1 MARRYAASVLALVS
15 CAAIACSIGC
25 GTRGDEA
32 LHCDDL
38 LPAEQADYAAVAA
51 LVVEPGPKSCGSC
64 HNTETPLSGYNFEG
78 PGVAYD
84 ALSTKMEIIYTQ
96 VASGEMPET
105 GQQWDED
112 DLKLLRSWYCN
123 GAFYDD

>member
-1 MARRYAASVLALVS
+1 MALRGASSALALVLS
-15 CAAIACSIGC
+15 GGAWLIGC
-25 GTRGDEA
+25 GTSGDEA

-38 LPAEQADYAAVAA
+38 APAEQATWAAVAE

-64 HNTETPLSGYNFEG
+64 HHTETPLSGYNFEG

-105 GQQWDED
+105 GERWTED
-112 DLKLLRSWYCN
+112 DLRLLRSWYCN

>member
-1 MARRYAASVLALVS
+1 MGSRDVTSEFALI
-15 CAAIACSIGC
+15 CAALACLAGC
-25 GTRGDEA
+25 GTDGHDA

-38 LPAEQADYAAVAA
+38 LPAEQASYAAVAA
-51 LVVEPGPKSCGSC
+51 LVVDTGPKSCGSC
-64 HNTETPLSGYNFEG
+64 HNTDFPLGGYNFEG

-105 GQQWDED
+105 GERWTED
-112 DLKLLRSWYCN
+112 DLKLLRSWYCH